1 MICVKPATCANPD
14 KKMKQLKTIKKVK
27 QIIPNVK
34 GVEIALLYGSFG
46 RNEANPNSDIDIQIL
61 VDENF
66 QPHNLI
72 SVLKKEFSNEI
83 QFIGEVGLRNKV
95 VAYFTAHPKIE
106 FGICRNIDEINRNYL
121 GSEITIVEQSILFA
135 NNNWAGKIE
144 DYLRKIVTKHIAEKT
159 TTNTQRAALALIDK
173 FVYEFEN
180 CSTMHR
186 RSDAFQFYFFYNIA
200 LHVAVQLKHLSTGET
215 KYNFLP
221 KYFVAHILRA
231 EERNPFYELKGTLF
245 LPEANTQKRKLLDFF
260 YSSIETLISKKKQED
275 LKQVLEWFFERDFFW
290 NFRDISTHNAKIK
303 SGVVYRSATMSIFQK
318 EHRFEDLLYNKQI
331 KTIVDLRSDREI
343 DELPYNE
350 NVLSKFNYVK
360 AQLDPWNQPDWFKEK
375 HHYGTNEEIAYRFF
389 GIGCNDK
396 IKTAIEA
403 IINEE
408 NATAVHCFAGKD
420 RTGIFI
426 SLLHLL
432 VDTPLETIYA
442 DYLASEVDVKH
453 HRLEIVLNIIN
464 EKGGIVPYLIDCGLQ
479 QTQIEHLKNKLLNG
493 N

>member
-1 MICVKPATCANPD
+1 
-14 KKMKQLKTIKKVK
+14 MKQFKTIEKVK

-34 GVEIALLYGSFG
+34 GVDVALLYGSFG
-46 RNEANPNSDIDIQIL
+46 RNEANPNSDIDVQIL
-61 VDENF
+61 IDENF
-66 QPHNLI
+66 QSQSLI
-72 SVLKKEFSNEI
+72 SVLKKEFATEI
-83 QFIGEVGLRNKV
+83 QFISEISLRNKV
-95 VAYFTAHPKIE
+95 VVFFNSHPKIE
-106 FGICRNIDEINRNYL
+106 FGICKSLEEINRNYL
-121 GSEITIVEQSILFA
+121 GSEITNVEHTILFA
-135 NNNWAGKIE
+135 KENWKGRIE
-144 DYLRKIVTKHIAEKT
+144 NYLREIVEKRNAEKT
-159 TTNTQRAALALIDK
+159 ANNAQKTTLELVNK
-173 FVYEFEN
+173 FVYEFDN

-186 RSDAFQFYFFYNIA
+186 RSDVFQFYFFYNIA
-200 LHVAVQLKHLSTGET
+200 LHIAVQLKHLSTGET

-221 KYFVAHILRA
+221 KYFVANTLTA

-260 YSSIETLISKKKQED
+260 NSSIKTLVSKEKQEE
-275 LKQVLEWFFERDFFW
+275 LKQVLEWIFERDFFW
-290 NFRDISTHNAKIK
+290 NFRDISTHNSKIK
-303 SGVVYRSATMSIFQK
+303 SGVVYRTATLSIFQN
-318 EHRFEDLLYNKQI
+318 ENRFDELLDNKRI
-331 KTIVDLRSDREI
+331 KTVIDLRADREI

-350 NVLSKFNYVK
+350 NTLSKITYIK
-360 AQLDPWNQPDWFKEK
+360 AQLDPWNQPEWFKEK

-408 NATAVHCFAGKD
+408 KATAIHCFAGKD

-442 DYLASEVDVKH
+442 DYLASEVDVKPY
-453 HRLEIVLNIIN
+453 RLEIVLNIIS
-464 EKGGIVPYLIDCGLQ
+464 EKGGIVPYLIGCGLQ
-479 QTQIEHLKNKLLNG
+479 ETQIEQLKYKLLNG

>member
-1 MICVKPATCANPD
+1 
-14 KKMKQLKTIKKVK
+14 MKQFKIIEKVK

-34 GVEIALLYGSFG
+34 GIDVALLYGSFG
-46 RNEANPNSDIDIQIL
+46 RNEANPNSDIDVQIL

-66 QPHNLI
+66 KTQDLI
-72 SVLKKEFSNEI
+72 SVLKKEFANEI
-83 QFIGEVGLRNKV
+83 QFIGEVGLRNKIV
-95 VAYFTAHPKIE
+95 TYFTVQPKIE
-106 FGICRNIDEINRNYL
+106 FGICRSINEIDRNYL
-121 GSEITIVEQSILFA
+121 GSEITKVEHTILFA
-135 NNNWAGKIE
+135 NENWKGKIE
-144 DYLRKIVTKHIAEKT
+144 NYLLEIVEKRNAEKT
-159 TTNTQRAALALIDK
+159 AKNGQKTALELIDK

-221 KYFVAHILRA
+221 KYFVVNTLIA

-260 YSSIETLISKKKQED
+260 FLSIDTLVSKEKQEE
-275 LKQVLEWFFERDFFW
+275 LKQFLEWIFERDFFW
-290 NFRDISTHNAKIK
+290 NFRDISTHNSKIK
-303 SGVVYRSATMSIFQK
+303 RGVVYRTATMSIFQNENRLK
-318 EHRFEDLLYNKQI
+318 ELLNNKEI
-331 KTIVDLRSDREI
+331 KTIIDLRADREI
-343 DELPYNE
+343 DELPYNQKT
-350 NVLSKFNYVK
+350 LSKINYVK
-360 AQLDPWNQPDWFKEK
+360 AQFDPWNQPEWFKEK

-403 IINEE
+403 IIKEE

-432 VDTPLETIYA
+432 VDSPLETIYA
-442 DYLASEVDVKH
+442 DYLASEVDVKPY
-453 HRLEIVLNIIN
+453 RLEIVLNIVK
-464 EKGGIVPYLIDCGLQ
+464 EKGGVVPYLIDCGLQ
-479 QTQIEHLKNKLLNG
+479 QIQIEQLKNKLLNG